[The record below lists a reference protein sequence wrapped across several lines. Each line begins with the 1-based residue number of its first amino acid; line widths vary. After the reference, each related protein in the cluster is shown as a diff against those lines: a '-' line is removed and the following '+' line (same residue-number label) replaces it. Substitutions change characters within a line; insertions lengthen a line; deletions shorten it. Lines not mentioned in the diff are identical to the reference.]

1 MRAKLALALASV
13 LVAMPVTVFAMGLG
27 EIRLDSAL
35 NQKLDARIELV
46 SPTLNELDTLEVR
59 LADPA
64 AYERYGLERSAVLQ
78 TLRFEVVREGDQ
90 AYVHVTSTDLVREPF
105 LTFLVEAD
113 WAQGRLLREYTVLL
127 DPPVFAQAPAAE
139 QAPVQAPA
147 ATAEPSVTPYEPPAQ
162 TTTVEQGTVLAM
174 QSAMPSEAPQTAP
187 YTAPEGT
194 YGRIQR
200 GETLSEIALAVKPA
214 DVSLNQMMIALYREN
229 PEAFMGNINLLK
241 QGSILRIPDAATIS
255 AITRVGANAEV
266 KAQIAS
272 WRGDRSGM
280 ASSATTAEENSRL
293 ELVAPG
299 AGSADE
305 AALGGAGEGEG
316 GQARF
321 EALQQELAMARQQL
335 ESSQTDN
342 QALQTQIASLE
353 QEIEEVRHLLSVK
366 DNQLLALQQQSQA
379 AGLDASLPE
388 TGEMA
393 VEETPPADDAV
404 TTEAAAA
411 DTAVETGEALAETAP
426 DQTADQTAAETV
438 EPAADDTVQP
448 ATETATTPAA
458 AEETTTPQV
467 VTLPRRQKESLLDTV
482 MGYARDPIVL
492 GGLGGVLVLLILASI
507 LRRRKSGKTE
517 AAVQS
522 GSDWVASDEVE
533 DDDATIVAEDA
544 DEPTIAAQEDDME
557 EAFAEPA
564 HEKTMISES
573 PMEQTMAGGHED
585 TLVGG
590 EPPPMDQNDPMS
602 EADFHMAYGLY
613 DQAAGQIKKAIQNEP
628 GRNDLKQ
635 KLVEIYFTA
644 GNQSEFLEAARS
656 LHEAAGAASPEWGS
670 AVIMGRQLAPDDP
683 LFQDAGTATSS
694 GEVDL
699 AFGAEDTG
707 EPAAAGGGDEG
718 LSFELPETPAAPAAE
733 AASGSDG
740 DALEFDLG
748 DFSPDAGTTG
758 SDSDTGTETVAMD
771 MDLENAGTDSIGTD
785 SQSDFDK
792 ALEDLSSFG
801 VDSNVPDAGGE
812 ASLDDSL
819 GGEGDASDDSSTK
832 LDLARAYID
841 MGDPDGAKS
850 ILEEV
855 LEEGN
860 DAQKAQAQELLGQI
874 A

>member
-1 MRAKLALALASV
+1 MRAKLALALAGMLAAV
-13 LVAMPVTVFAMGLG
+13 PVTVFAMGLG
-27 EIRLDSAL
+27 EIRLESAL
-35 NQKLDARIELV
+35 NQNLDARIELV

-59 LADPA
+59 LADRA

-78 TLRFEVVREGDQ
+78 TLRFKVVREGDR
-90 AYVHVTSTDLVREPF
+90 AYVHITSTELVREPF

-139 QAPVQAPA
+139 PAPVQAPA
-147 ATAEPSVTPYEPPAQ
+147 ATAEPSVMPYEPAAQPA
-162 TTTVEQGTVLAM
+162 TVEQGTVLNA
-174 QSAMPSEAPQTAP
+174 QPAMPTEAPQTAP

-200 GETLSEIALAVKPA
+200 GETLSEIALAIKPT

-241 QGSILRIPDAATIS
+241 QGSILRVPDAATIS

-266 KAQIAS
+266 KAQIAT
-272 WRGDRSGM
+272 WRGERSGM
-280 ASSATTAEENSRL
+280 ASSGTVAEETSKL

-299 AGSADE
+299 AGSADD

-335 ESSQTDN
+335 EGSQSDN
-342 QALQTQIASLE
+342 QTLQAQVTSLE
-353 QEIEEVRHLLSVK
+353 QEIEEVRRLLSVK
-366 DNQLLALQQQSQA
+366 DNQLLALQQQSQT

-388 TGEMA
+388 TQ
-393 VEETPPADDAV
+393 
-404 TTEAAAA
+404 
-411 DTAVETGEALAETAP
+411 DTIIEETAP
-426 DQTADQTAAETV
+426 DVGTAETEPATAEPLADTTGTPLETLPEQTAGETADETATQTEPGETTQAAE
-438 EPAADDTVQP
+438 EPAAP
-448 ATETATTPAA
+448 P
-458 AEETTTPQV
+458 V
-467 VTLPRRQKESLLDTV
+467 VAPRRQQESLLDTV
-482 MGYARDPIVL
+482 MGYAQKYAQDPIVL

-507 LRRRKSGKTE
+507 LRRRKSGKSQTV
-517 AAVQS
+517 AQS
-522 GSDWVASDEVE
+522 GSDWVASEETE
-533 DDDATIVAEDA
+533 DDDETLVAEDA
-544 DEPTIAAQEDDME
+544 DEPRISAQEEDPED
-557 EAFAEPA
+557 AFAEPV
-564 HEKTMISES
+564 HEKTMISDA
-573 PMEQTMAGGHED
+573 PMEQTGSAGAHED
-585 TLVGG
+585 TMVGG
-590 EPPPMDQNDPMS
+590 ESPPMDQNDPMS

-613 DQAAGQIKKAIQNEP
+613 DQAADQIKKAIQNEP

-644 GNQSEFLEAARS
+644 GNQSGFMEAARN
-656 LHEAAGAASPEWGS
+656 LHAAAGAASPEWGS
-670 AVIMGRQLAPDDP
+670 AVIMGRQLAPEDP

-699 AFGAEDTG
+699 AFGAEDAG
-707 EPAAAGGGDEG
+707 EPAGGDDS

-733 AASGSDG
+733 TAKAGGD

-748 DFSPDAGTTG
+748 DFSADTG
-758 SDSDTGTETVAMD
+758 ADTGTETVAMD
-771 MDLENAGTDSIGTD
+771 MDMENTGTDSVGTD

-801 VDSNVPDAGGE
+801 VDSNAPEAGGE

-819 GGEGDASDDSSTK
+819 GGGAGDESDDSSTK

-850 ILEEV
+850 ILDEV

-860 DAQKAQAQELLGQI
+860 AAQKAQAQELLGQI

>member
-1 MRAKLALALASV
+1 MRAKLALALAGM
-13 LVAMPVTVFAMGLG
+13 LVAVPVTVFAMGLG

-59 LADPA
+59 LAEPA

-78 TLRFEVVREGDQ
+78 TLRFKVVREGDH
-90 AYVHVTSTDLVREPF
+90 AYVHITSTELVREPF

-139 QAPVQAPA
+139 PAPVQAPA
-147 ATAEPSVTPYEPPAQ
+147 ATAEPTVEPYVPPAQ
-162 TTTVEQGTVLAM
+162 TQTVEQGTVLDM

-187 YTAPEGT
+187 YTAPEAT

-200 GETLSEIALAVKPA
+200 GETLSEIALAIKPA
-214 DVSLNQMMIALYREN
+214 DVSLNQMMIALFREN

-241 QGSILRIPDAATIS
+241 QGSILRVPDAATVS
-255 AITRVGANAEV
+255 AITRIGANAEV
-266 KAQIAS
+266 KAQIAT

-280 ASSATTAEENSRL
+280 ASSGTVAEETSKL

-299 AGSADE
+299 AGSGED
-305 AALGGAGEGEG
+305 AALGGGGEGEG

-335 ESSQTDN
+335 EGSHSDN
-342 QALQTQIASLE
+342 QTLQAQVTSLE
-353 QEIEEVRHLLSVK
+353 QEIEEVRRLLSVK
-366 DNQLLALQQQSQA
+366 DNQLLALQQQSQT

-388 TGEMA
+388 TQ
-393 VEETPPADDAV
+393 D
-404 TTEAAAA
+404 TTIE
-411 DTAVETGEALAETAP
+411 ETAP
-426 DQTADQTAAETV
+426 VDTTAGAEPATTESLADTTEMQAETLPGQTAEETADETLGETAA
-438 EPAADDTVQP
+438 Q
-448 ATETATTPAA
+448 TTQA
-458 AEETTTPQV
+458 AEEPATPQV
-467 VTLPRRQKESLLDTV
+467 VMPSEPKKESLLDTV
-482 MGYARDPIVL
+482 MGYTQDPIVL

-507 LRRRKSGKTE
+507 LRRRKSGKAPTV
-517 AAVQS
+517 AQS
-522 GSDWVASDEVE
+522 GSDWVTSEETE
-533 DDDATIVAEDA
+533 DDDETVVAEDA
-544 DEPTIAAQEDDME
+544 NEPMIAAQDDDD
-557 EAFAEPA
+557 AFAEPA
-564 HEKTMISES
+564 HEKTMISDA
-573 PMEQTMAGGHED
+573 PMEQTGSAGAHED
-585 TLVGG
+585 TMVGG
-590 EPPPMDQNDPMS
+590 ESPPMDQNDPMS

-613 DQAAGQIKKAIQNEP
+613 DQAADQIKKAIQNEP

-644 GNQSEFLEAARS
+644 GNQNEFLAAARS
-656 LHEAAGAASPEWGS
+656 LHAAAGVASPEWGG

-699 AFGAEDTG
+699 AFGAEDV
-707 EPAAAGGGDEG
+707 GGDDS

-733 AASGSDG
+733 AAKGGGD

-748 DFSPDAGTTG
+748 DFSADTG
-758 SDSDTGTETVAMD
+758 ADTGAADSGADTGTETVAMD
-771 MDLENAGTDSIGTD
+771 MDLGNTGTDSVGTD

-801 VDSNVPDAGGE
+801 VDSNAPGAGGA

-819 GGEGDASDDSSTK
+819 GGAGDETDDSSTK

-850 ILEEV
+850 ILDEV

-860 DAQKAQAQELLGQI
+860 AAQKAQAQELLGQI